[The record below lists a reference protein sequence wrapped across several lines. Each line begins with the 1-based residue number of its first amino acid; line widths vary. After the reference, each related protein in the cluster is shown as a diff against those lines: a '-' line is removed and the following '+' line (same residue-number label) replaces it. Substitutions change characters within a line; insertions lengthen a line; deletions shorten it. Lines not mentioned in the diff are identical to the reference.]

1 MSKLFIV
8 LMVVS
13 MFVGSAFAEQNGDA
27 TAASADTACQ
37 PETDNGTAQTGEG
50 AGGATATPP
59 TPPTSTQE

>member
-1 MSKLFIV
+1 
-8 LMVVS
+8 